1 MTGKVFAK
9 TIKLF
14 LLDGIPNGRM
24 TCELSNWTGKA
35 YKLPRNM
42 IKDSSSREELSST
55 GVYFLFGKSDMTSE
69 KDVIYIGEAENIIKR
84 LSQHLNEKDYW
95 NEAVVLISKDDN
107 LNKAHIKYLEN
118 RLHQIAVKVNRY
130 EVKNSNTPTQPSIS
144 ESDQA
149 EMEEF
154 IENIKMLVNVL
165 GFKAFEELI
174 QKPSND
180 KKVSSN
186 FFIKA
191 ARDANAQGQQTSDGF
206 VVLKDSEIASSTVD
220 SYPDGWKNSRQELID
235 NGTIIEKNGKLVFSN
250 DYLFNSPSAA
260 AAIVMGR
267 SANGLMEWKNN
278 KGKSLKD
285 IESVKS

>member
-42 IKDSSSREELSST
+42 IKDSSSRKELSST
-55 GVYFLFGKSDMTSE
+55 GVYFLFGKPDMTSE

-95 NEAVVLISKDDN
+95 NEAVILISKDDN

-174 QKPSND
+174 QKPTND
-180 KKVSSN
+180 KKVSPN

-191 ARDANAQGQQTSDGF
+191 TRGANAQGQQTSDGF
-206 VVLKDSEIASSTVD
+206 VVLKGSEIASSTVD
-220 SYPDGWKNSRQELID
+220 SYPDGWKNSRQELIE

-267 SANGLMEWKNN
+267 SANGLMEWKNS
-278 KGKSLKD
+278 KRKSLKD

>member
-55 GVYFLFGKSDMTSE
+55 GVYFLFGKPDMTSE

-118 RLHQIAVKVNRY
+118 RLHQIAVKVKRY

-174 QKPSND
+174 QEPTND

-191 ARDANAQGQQTSDGF
+191 ARGANAQGQQTSDGF
-206 VVLKDSEIASSTVD
+206 VVLKGSEIASSTVD
-220 SYPDGWKNSRQELID
+220 SYPDGWKKSRQELID

-267 SANGLMEWKNN
+267 SANGLMEWKNS

-285 IESVKS
+285 MESVKS

>member
-1 MTGKVFAK
+1 MTKKIFAK

-42 IKDSSSREELSST
+42 IKNSASRKELSST
-55 GVYFLFGKSDMTSE
+55 GVYFLFGKSDVTSS

-118 RLHQIAVKVNRY
+118 RLHQIAVQVNRY

-165 GFKAFEELI
+165 GFKPFEELI
-174 QKPSND
+174 QEQPND
-180 KKVSSN
+180 TKLNSN

-191 ARDANAQGQQTSDGF
+191 ARGANALGQQTSDGF

-220 SYPDGWKNSRQELID
+220 SYPEGWKNSRQELI
-235 NGTIIEKNGKLVFSN
+235 NNKTIIEQNGKLIFAS

-267 SANGLMEWKNN
+267 SANGLIEWKNN

-285 IESVKS
+285 IESVKN

>member
-1 MTGKVFAK
+1 
-9 TIKLF
+9 
-14 LLDGIPNGRM
+14 
-24 TCELSNWTGKA
+24 
-35 YKLPRNM
+35 M

-55 GVYFLFGKSDMTSE
+55 GVYFLFGRPDMTSE

-95 NEAVVLISKDDN
+95 NEAVVVISKDDN

-174 QKPSND
+174 QEPTND

-191 ARDANAQGQQTSDGF
+191 ARGANAQGQQTSDGF
-206 VVLKDSEIASSTVD
+206 VVLKGSEIASSTVN

-235 NGTIIEKNGKLVFSN
+235 NGTIVEKNGKFVFSN

-267 SANGLMEWKNN
+267 SANGLTEWKNN

-285 IESVKS
+285 IESITS

>member
-1 MTGKVFAK
+1 MTKKVFAK

-35 YKLPRNM
+35 YKLPR
-42 IKDSSSREELSST
+42 
-55 GVYFLFGKSDMTSE
+55 
-69 KDVIYIGEAENIIKR
+69 NIIKR

-165 GFKAFEELI
+165 GFKAFEELV
-174 QKPSND
+174 QKQDND
-180 KKVSSN
+180 KKTSSN

-191 ARDANAQGQQTSDGF
+191 ARGANAQGQQTSDGF
-206 VVLKDSEIASSTVD
+206 VVLKGSEIASSIVD
-220 SYPDGWKNSRQELID
+220 SYPDSWKNSRQELID
-235 NGTIIEKNGKLVFSN
+235 NKIIIEENGKLVFTSN
-250 DYLFNSPSAA
+250 YLFNSPSAA

-267 SANGLMEWKNN
+267 SANGLTEWKNN
-278 KGKSLKD
+278 KGTSLKD

>member
-42 IKDSSSREELSST
+42 IKDSSNREELSST
-55 GVYFLFGKSDMTSE
+55 GVYFLFGKSDILSE

-174 QKPSND
+174 QKPIND

-191 ARDANAQGQQTSDGF
+191 ARGANAQGQQTSDGF
-206 VVLKDSEIASSTVD
+206 VVLKGSEIASSTVD
-220 SYPDGWKNSRQELID
+220 SYPDGWKNSRQELI
-235 NGTIIEKNGKLVFSN
+235 NNRSIIEKNGNLIFTN

-267 SANGLMEWKNN
+267 NANGLIEWKNN
-278 KGKSLKD
+278 KGTSLKD
-285 IESVKS
+285 MESVKS